1 MHWKTCEVFKRMI
14 MAMMM
19 MMMNQRV
26 SDSQGSDK
34 IIGGGVEGSLVDHR
48 QDHKE
53 VACTTGMRI
62 VRMARVMRMKVR
74 RGRVIT
80 TMKITKMIRIVAGP
94 GSQES

>member
-1 MHWKTCEVFKRMI
+1 MAMMV

-19 MMMNQRV
+19 VMMNQRV

-74 RGRVIT
+74 RRRR
-80 TMKITKMIRIVAGP
+80 KITKMIRIVAGP

>member
-1 MHWKTCEVFKRMI
+1 

-74 RGRVIT
+74 RRRRRRR
-80 TMKITKMIRIVAGP
+80 KITKMIRIVAGP

>member
-1 MHWKTCEVFKRMI
+1 MMV

-19 MMMNQRV
+19 VMMNQRV

-74 RGRVIT
+74 RRRMIT
-80 TMKITKMIRIVAGP
+80 AMKMIRMIRIVAGP

>member
-1 MHWKTCEVFKRMI
+1 
-14 MAMMM
+14 MAMMVMMVLTMMTMMM
-19 MMMNQRV
+19 MMNDDHTANQRV

-74 RGRVIT
+74 RRRRR
-80 TMKITKMIRIVAGP
+80 KITKMIRIVAGP

>member
-1 MHWKTCEVFKRMI
+1 MAMMV

-74 RGRVIT
+74 RRRRRR
-80 TMKITKMIRIVAGP
+80 KITKMIRIVAGP

>member
-1 MHWKTCEVFKRMI
+1 
-14 MAMMM
+14 MAMMVMAM

-74 RGRVIT
+74 RRRMIT
-80 TMKITKMIRIVAGP
+80 AMKITKMIRIVAGP

>member
-1 MHWKTCEVFKRMI
+1 M
-14 MAMMM
+14 
-19 MMMNQRV
+19 
-26 SDSQGSDK
+26 
-34 IIGGGVEGSLVDHR
+34 EGSLVDHR

-74 RGRVIT
+74 RRRMIT
-80 TMKITKMIRIVAGP
+80 AMKITKMIRIVAGP

>member
-1 MHWKTCEVFKRMI
+1 
-14 MAMMM
+14 MAMMVM
-19 MMMNQRV
+19 TMTMVDNDDDHTANQRV

-74 RGRVIT
+74 RRRRR
-80 TMKITKMIRIVAGP
+80 KITKMIRIVAGP

>member
-1 MHWKTCEVFKRMI
+1 
-14 MAMMM
+14 MAMMVMVMMM

-53 VACTTGMRI
+53 VACTTGMR
-62 VRMARVMRMKVR
+62 MARVMRMKVR
-74 RGRVIT
+74 RRRRR
-80 TMKITKMIRIVAGP
+80 KITKMIRIVAGP

>member
-1 MHWKTCEVFKRMI
+1 MI
-14 MAMMM
+14 MAMMVM
-19 MMMNQRV
+19 AMIMVMMNQRV

-74 RGRVIT
+74 RRRRR
-80 TMKITKMIRIVAGP
+80 KITKMIRIVAGP